1 MRWKS
6 AREVCIWT
14 PVESRLTA
22 GRNSPCWSVTKAT
35 SVPMETAAAPDAK
48 VSPAAQ

>member
-6 AREVCIWT
+6 AREVCTST
-14 PVESRLTA
+14 PVESRLTV
-22 GRNSPCWSVTKAT
+22 GRKRPCWRVTKAT
-35 SVPMETAAAPDAK
+35 RVPTETIGAPAAE